1 MKVNFF
7 YLSQDMNMQNL
18 VPDFLKTELAVTTK
32 VEANQEQLD
41 QRRRLVGEK
50 TVAELGDI
58 SSLADLPIPKPLL
71 QLWNGGISGG
81 GAVSDRDRR
90 GSKVSGRSITTAEK
104 RLRNLTVGA
113 IFSPESPFI
122 PDAMKETKL
131 MVRAKVEADPAVLAA
146 RQQLVKTSTP
156 AELGRINGL
165 ADLPV
170 PARLKNLHLPRIG
183 STAASSSLLNGDV
196 ASSSRPS
203 TPLLL
208 GNGGGGGG
216 GSLYNSLPRSLRDQ
230 QLMVRCRTDD
240 ADNEELKRRQE
251 LTRTMTPAQL
261 SEISGISDL
270 PIPAKLESLI
280 K

>member
-1 MKVNFF
+1 LKANFL
-7 YLSQDMNMQNL
+7 YLSQDVNMQNF

-71 QLWNGGISGG
+71 QLWNGG

-90 GSKVSGRSITTAEK
+90 GSKASGRSSTTAEK

-131 MVRAKVEADPAVLAA
+131 MVRAKVETDPAVLAA

-165 ADLPV
+165 ADFPV
-170 PARLKNLHLPRIG
+170 PARLKNLHLPKMG
-183 STAASSSLLNGDV
+183 GAAAASSSLLNGDV

-203 TPLLL
+203 TPLLQ
-208 GNGGGGGG
+208 GNGGGGG

>member
-1 MKVNFF
+1 
-7 YLSQDMNMQNL
+7 MQNL

-71 QLWNGGISGG
+71 QLWNGGGG
-81 GAVSDRDRR
+81 VSDRDRR
-90 GSKVSGRSITTAEK
+90 GSKASGRSSNTAEK

-131 MVRAKVEADPAVLAA
+131 MVRAKVETDPTVLAA

-170 PARLKNLHLPRIG
+170 PARLKNLHLPRMG
-183 STAASSSLLNGDV
+183 AAAASSSLLNGDV

-208 GNGGGGGG
+208 GNGGGGG

>member
-1 MKVNFF
+1 
-7 YLSQDMNMQNL
+7 
-18 VPDFLKTELAVTTK
+18 
-32 VEANQEQLD
+32 
-41 QRRRLVGEK
+41 
-50 TVAELGDI
+50 
-58 SSLADLPIPKPLL
+58 
-71 QLWNGGISGG
+71 
-81 GAVSDRDRR
+81 
-90 GSKVSGRSITTAEK
+90 
-104 RLRNLTVGA
+104 
-113 IFSPESPFI
+113 
-122 PDAMKETKL
+122 
-131 MVRAKVEADPAVLAA
+131 MVRAKVEADPTVLAA

-170 PARLKNLHLPRIG
+170 PARLKNLHLPKMG
-183 STAASSSLLNGDV
+183 ATAASSSLLNGDV

-208 GNGGGGGG
+208 GNGGGG

>member
-1 MKVNFF
+1 
-7 YLSQDMNMQNL
+7 MQNF

-41 QRRRLVGEK
+41 HRRRLVGEK

-71 QLWNGGISGG
+71 QLWNGG

-90 GSKVSGRSITTAEK
+90 GSKASGRSSTAEK

-131 MVRAKVEADPAVLAA
+131 MVRAKVETDPAVLAA

-165 ADLPV
+165 ADFPV
-170 PARLKNLHLPRIG
+170 PARLKNLHLPKMG
-183 STAASSSLLNGDV
+183 GAAAASSSLLNGDV

-203 TPLLL
+203 TPLLQ
-208 GNGGGGGG
+208 GNGGGGG

>member
-1 MKVNFF
+1 
-7 YLSQDMNMQNL
+7 MQNL

-71 QLWNGGISGG
+71 QLWNGGFSGGG

-90 GSKVSGRSITTAEK
+90 GSKASGRSSTAEK

-165 ADLPV
+165 ADFPV
-170 PARLKNLHLPRIG
+170 PARLKNLHLPKMG
-183 STAASSSLLNGDV
+183 GAAAASTSLLNGDV

-208 GNGGGGGG
+208 GNGGGG

-270 PIPAKLESLI
+270 PIPAKLESFI